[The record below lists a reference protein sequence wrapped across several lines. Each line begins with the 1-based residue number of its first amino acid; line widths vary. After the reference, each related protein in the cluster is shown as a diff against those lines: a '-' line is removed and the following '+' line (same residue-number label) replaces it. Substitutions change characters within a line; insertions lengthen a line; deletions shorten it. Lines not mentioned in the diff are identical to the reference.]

1 MKSFFD
7 FIGRTE
13 IEKYSRLPRN
23 AETGDSDKEALFASA
38 GGVEVSEFL
47 GGDTRQATRGVRRWN
62 WTFIEGCSIGY
73 YKLKTSKPRKEE
85 QRWIR

>member
-13 IEKYSRLPRN
+13 IEKYSRLSRN
-23 AETGDSDKEALFASA
+23 TETGDSDKEALFASA

-47 GGDTRQATRGVRRWN
+47 GGDTRQTSRGARRWS
-62 WTFIEGCSIGY
+62 WTILEVDLYIYNS
-73 YKLKTSKPRKEE
+73 KL
-85 QRWIR
+85 IRFPFPVFRV